1 MKKIAL
7 KDVKAA
13 LRREADPARAA
24 ILSSFF
30 KTGPGQYGEGDRFLG
45 VPAPGT
51 RRVLALARGLDDRG
65 VHALLDS
72 PWHEERVL
80 GALVLVD
87 RAGRADAKGR
97 AAALEFYLGRL
108 DAVNNWDLVDL
119 SAHLIVG
126 PAIEGADGL
135 PTAAGRALLARL
147 LRSPRLWD
155 RRVAVLA
162 TLHFT
167 RKRVFAPLLDAA
179 GRLLD
184 DPEDLMHKALGWMLR
199 EAGKRDAGVLRRFLR
214 KNAARM
220 PRTALRYAIERLP
233 KAERARWLAVR
244 RSGLNRR
251 RA

>member
-1 MKKIAL
+1 MKKTGIGA
-7 KDVKAA
+7 VRAA
-13 LRREADPARAA
+13 LRREAEPARVK

-72 PWHEERVL
+72 PWHEERSL
-80 GALVLVD
+80 GVQILVD
-87 RAGRADAKGR
+87 RAGRADAAGLQQV
-97 AAALEFYLGRL
+97 LEFYLRRL
-108 DAVNNWDLVDL
+108 DAVNNWDLVDA

-126 PAIEGADGL
+126 PAIEGPDGL
-135 PTAAGRALLARL
+135 PTARGRALLSRL
-147 LRSPRLWD
+147 LRSKRLWD

-167 RKRVFAPLLDAA
+167 RRRVFPPLLDAA
-179 GRLLD
+179 SRLLD
-184 DPEDLMHKALGWMLR
+184 DPEDLMHKAVGWMLR
-199 EAGKRDAGVLRRFLR
+199 EAGKRDAAVLRGVLG

-220 PRTALRYAIERLP
+220 PRPALRDALERWP
-233 KAERARWLAVR
+233 APERRRWLSVR
-244 RSGLNRR
+244 KAGR
-251 RA
+251 

>member
-1 MKKIAL
+1 MKGSGLRA
-7 KDVKAA
+7 VRAE
-13 LRREADPARAA
+13 LRREAEPARLR

-45 VPAPGT
+45 VSAPAL
-51 RRVLALARGLDDRG
+51 RRVLSLARGLDDRG

-72 PWHEERVL
+72 PWHEERSL
-80 GALVLVD
+80 GLQILVD
-87 RAGRADAKGR
+87 RAGRAEGAELRSVLK
-97 AAALEFYLGRL
+97 FYLSRL
-108 DAVNNWDLVDL
+108 DAVNNWDLVDG

-126 PAIEGADGL
+126 PAIEGPDGL
-135 PTAAGRALLARL
+135 PTASGRALLSRL
-147 LRSPRLWD
+147 LRSKRLWD
-155 RRVAVLA
+155 RRVAVLS

-167 RKRVFAPLLDAA
+167 RKRAFAPLLEAA

-184 DPEDLMHKALGWMLR
+184 DPEDLMHKAVGWMLR
-199 EAGKRDAGVLRRFLR
+199 EAGKRDASVLRGFLK

-244 RSGLNRR
+244 RGGR
-251 RA
+251 